1 MMSEGMS
8 GVSVMARHRS
18 RKTEIE
24 LFLPHLPTRGLGERC
39 WYDAVSPWLPLA
51 MVLTLFLALG
61 LRLSI

>member
-1 MMSEGMS
+1 
-8 GVSVMARHRS
+8 MARHRS